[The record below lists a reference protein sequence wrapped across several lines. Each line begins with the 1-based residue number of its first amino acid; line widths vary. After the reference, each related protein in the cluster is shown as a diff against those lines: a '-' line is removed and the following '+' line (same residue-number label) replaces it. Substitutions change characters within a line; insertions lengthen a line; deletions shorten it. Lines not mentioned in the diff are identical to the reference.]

1 MSSVVDK
8 KKMNP
13 HTTHWLFYVLEHMK
27 TFLLLLLTSFAST
40 SMCGQ
45 FWHTDY
51 SEAQKLAEAGGKPI
65 VLVFQGSD
73 WCAPCIKLDREV
85 WSQPEFRDYAASHL
99 VMLKADF
106 PRRSKNALASDQAK
120 ANAALAERY
129 NRNGIFPLM
138 VVLDK
143 SGKVLGETSYQK
155 IGPEG
160 YIALIESY
168 LSKS

>member
-1 MSSVVDK
+1 MLVSGPAV
-8 KKMNP
+8 
-13 HTTHWLFYVLEHMK
+13 
-27 TFLLLLLTSFAST
+27 
-40 SMCGQ
+40 GQ

-51 SEAQKLAEAGGKPI
+51 KGAQSIAKAENKPI
-65 VLVFQGSD
+65 LLVFQGSD

-85 WSQPEFRDYAASHL
+85 WSTEEFREYASSRW

-106 PRRSKNALASDQAK
+106 PRRSKNELGTDQAK

-129 NRNGIFPLM
+129 NKNGIFPFV

-143 SGKVLGETSYQK
+143 EGHVLGETSYQK

-160 YIALIESY
+160 YINLIESY
-168 LSKS
+168 TKQL

>member
-1 MSSVVDK
+1 
-8 KKMNP
+8 MNRP
-13 HTTHWLFYVLEHMK
+13 Y
-27 TFLLLLLTSFAST
+27 LLLLFMLVSGPAV
-40 SMCGQ
+40 GQ

-51 SEAQKLAEAGGKPI
+51 KEAQSIAKAENKPI
-65 VLVFQGSD
+65 LLVFQGSD

-85 WSQPEFRDYAASHL
+85 WTTEEFREYASSRW

-106 PRRSKNALASDQAK
+106 PRRSKNELATDQAK

-129 NRNGIFPLM
+129 NKNGIFPFV

-143 SGKVLGETSYQK
+143 EGHVLGETSYQK

-160 YIALIESY
+160 YINLIESY
-168 LSKS
+168 TKQL

>member
-1 MSSVVDK
+1 MTKKLKIWCFLNTIKTSSSVCIM
-8 KKMNP
+8 MNRLY
-13 HTTHWLFYVLEHMK
+13 LFAL
-27 TFLLLLLTSFAST
+27 FLFVSGPST
-40 SMCGQ
+40 GQ

-51 SEAQKLAEAGGKPI
+51 KEVQSIAKTENKPI
-65 VLVFQGSD
+65 LLVFQGSD

-85 WSQPEFRDYAASHL
+85 WSTPEFREYASSRW

-106 PRRSKNALASDQAK
+106 PRRSKNVLDPEQAE

-129 NRNGIFPLM
+129 NKNGIFPFV

-143 SGKVLGETSYQK
+143 EGHVLGETSYQK

-160 YIALIESY
+160 YIELIESY
-168 LSKS
+168 TKQL

>member
-1 MSSVVDK
+1 
-8 KKMNP
+8 
-13 HTTHWLFYVLEHMK
+13 
-27 TFLLLLLTSFAST
+27 
-40 SMCGQ
+40 MCGQ
-45 FWHTDY
+45 FWQTY
-51 SEAQKLAEAGGKPI
+51 YQEAQKLAEANGKTI

-85 WSQPEFRDYAASHL
+85 WSQREFREYAASHL

-106 PRRSKNALASDQAK
+106 PRRSKNALPTEQAK
-120 ANAALAERY
+120 ANTALAERY
-129 NRNGIFPLM
+129 NRNGIFPL
-138 VVLDK
+138 VVILD
-143 SGKVLGETSYQK
+143 SNGKVLGETSYQK